1 MKQRRSYL
9 YTAFLISL
17 IFFMAAGT
25 MSAAEANAN
34 TKASQV
40 APTFSM
46 TVNND
51 KPGLNQEI
59 QIVIQG
65 HRLAD
70 MYAYEVNLKYDKERL
85 TFTRA
90 TSNISGFSVEPV
102 LKEDRIKFGHT
113 KTGSV
118 PGDSGDLTLCTLTF
132 TTKASGNA
140 TIALENVKL
149 VDSKVDMVT
158 QPATNQV
165 SLTISNNQVVLKD
178 IAGHWAEA
186 YIRQAVQLGFVSG
199 YEDSTFR
206 PDRQVTRAE
215 FATMF
220 VQALQ
225 LPQVSAAVLP
235 FKDLAHIPAWA
246 RTFVAAAF
254 KQGIISGYDD
264 NTFRADRLITRAEMT
279 TMIARALPSETD
291 MNAVPSFADT
301 SEIPA
306 WARPY
311 TAAAVKAGLV
321 KGRGNNLFVPNDHA
335 TRAEAVTLILAL
347 RNATIK

>member
-1 MKQRRSYL
+1 VKQRRSYL
-9 YTAFLISL
+9 YTVFMLCLAI
-17 IFFMAAGT
+17 FMAAGT
-25 MSAAEANAN
+25 VSAAEANPQ
-34 TKASQV
+34 TSQD

-70 MYAYEVNLKYDKERL
+70 MYAHEVNLRYDKERL
-85 TFTRA
+85 TFKQA

-140 TIALENVKL
+140 TIGLENVKL
-149 VDSKVDMVT
+149 VDSQVEMVT

-165 SLTISNNQVVLKD
+165 SLTISNNQVMLKD
-178 IAGHWAEA
+178 IAGHWAAA

-206 PDRQVTRAE
+206 PDRRVTRAE
-215 FATMF
+215 FATM
-220 VQALQ
+220 L
-225 LPQVSAAVLP
+225 VLC
-235 FKDLAHIPAWA
+235 
-246 RTFVAAAF
+246 R
-254 KQGIISGYDD
+254 Y
-264 NTFRADRLITRAEMT
+264 E
-279 TMIARALPSETD
+279 
-291 MNAVPSFADT
+291 
-301 SEIPA
+301 
-306 WARPY
+306 
-311 TAAAVKAGLV
+311 
-321 KGRGNNLFVPNDHA
+321 
-335 TRAEAVTLILAL
+335 
-347 RNATIK
+347 